1 MRDVVKEYPTSGQVL
16 KGVELIVH
24 EGEFLAIVGPSGSGK
39 TTLLH
44 IMGTLDRATS
54 GQVAIAGRDV
64 AHASERDLAA
74 VRTNELGFVF
84 QQFFLI
90 DGVSAIENVA
100 SGLLY
105 NGVTARLRR
114 SRAAAQLDRVG
125 LSHRRDHVPAQLSG
139 GERQR
144 VAVARALVSEP
155 SLLLA
160 DEPTG
165 NLDSASGDR
174 LMDLFQELNSC
185 GTTIVLIT
193 HDQRLATETPRI
205 VRILD
210 GEIISDQVETR

>member
-125 LSHRRDHVPAQLSG
+125 LSHRRDHVPSQLSG